1 MIAQALVSPVEYLRR
16 EREATTRHEYVDGAV
31 CEMAGVSRNHVE
43 IQGALATEVGIA
55 LRRKTCRILPADTKL
70 LVGRKYYY
78 PDAMIACPPNFIDD
92 ANGVIDNPTVVVEVL
107 SPSTRTLDCGP
118 KFADYRTLPSLRDYV
133 LIDSE
138 ARNVEV
144 FSLQNDEWMVRK
156 LETGTAHL
164 PSIGISLE
172 LDELYRHVVIPR

>member
-1 MIAQALVSPVEYLRR
+1 MIAQALVSPLEYLRR
-16 EREATTRHEYVDGAV
+16 EREATTRHEYVDGVV
-31 CEMAGVSRNHVE
+31 CEMAGASRNHVE

-78 PDAMIACPPNFIDD
+78 PDAMIACPPNFVDD
-92 ANGVIDNPTVVVEVL
+92 TNGVIDNPTVVIEVL
-107 SPSTRTLDCGP
+107 SPSTRTLDRGV
-118 KFADYRTLPSLRDYV
+118 KFADYRTLPSLKDYV

-144 FSLQNDEWMVRK
+144 FSRQNDEWVVRK
-156 LETGTAHL
+156 VEIGTVPI
-164 PSIGISLE
+164 PSISVLLD
-172 LDELYRHVVIPR
+172 LDELYRHVVLPR